1 MHFIQIKILRLK
13 YFKKFSIIVIFLK
26 NLTEK
31 KINKKKITMEDA
43 RININIISSWVNKIK
58 HALITPSKINPKKP
72 KILSMAI
79 ERLFLILLFF
89 DKLDT

>member
-1 MHFIQIKILRLK
+1 
-13 YFKKFSIIVIFLK
+13 
-26 NLTEK
+26 
-31 KINKKKITMEDA
+31 MEDT
-43 RININIISSWVNKIK
+43 RINIIIISSWVNKIK
-58 HALITPSKINPKKP
+58 HALITPSIINPKKP